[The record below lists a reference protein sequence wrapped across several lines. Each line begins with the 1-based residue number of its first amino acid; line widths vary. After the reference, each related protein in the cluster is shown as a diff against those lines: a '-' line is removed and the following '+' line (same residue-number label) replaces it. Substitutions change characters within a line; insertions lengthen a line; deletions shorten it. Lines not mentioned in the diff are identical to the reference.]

1 MVFLIKNVQFFIPDY
16 PSSLLLRF
24 IRFSAPSFQKIGDD
38 QLKYTKI
45 SLKNDLPHEEKLLTL
60 RLQSMLVWISICNE
74 NHALR
79 AWREITWIYP

>member
-1 MVFLIKNVQFFIPDY
+1 MVFLIKNVHFFIPDH

-38 QLKYTKI
+38 QLKYHSKTICHTK
-45 SLKNDLPHEEKLLTL
+45 KKLTL
-60 RLQSMLVWISICNE
+60 RLQSMLVWISICKE

-79 AWREITWIYP
+79 AWREITWYVI